1 MNIKELAVK
10 HADYIVDRRRFYH
23 TCPEL
28 SLQEKE
34 TIQKIRTDLEA
45 MGITDIRMMETCYGL
60 IANIHGAKP
69 GKTIALRA
77 DIDGLSVPEA
87 TGLPFASV
95 NPGAMHACGH
105 DNHIA
110 IQLGAA
116 KILQD
121 CKDELCGTVR
131 LVFQPAEEVAQ
142 GARRMVA
149 EGAMEGVDALYG
161 AHVWSM
167 LEAPY
172 VDFTAGNR
180 MACCHSF
187 TIEVEGMTAHASTP
201 HLGKDA
207 ITVAAAIIN
216 NLQQCVSRMNDPL
229 NPMVLT
235 IGTIQGGVRWNCTA
249 GRCTL
254 EGTIRTFAQGDLVER
269 QMRQIVEHTGA
280 AFGAKATMPRY
291 DYMTDPVINKSDM
304 MLRIGR
310 EAVTKLY
317 GAEYVANLPTMMGSE
332 DFSVLSCDDKIPYL
346 FGFVGSRNTAK
357 GIGVDPET
365 GAVYSNHH
373 EKYDMDEDALH
384 RASAV
389 AAQIAA
395 DFLAEN
401 A

>member
-1 MNIKELAVK
+1 MNIKELAQK
-10 HADYIVDRRRFYH
+10 HEQSIIDRRRFYH

-34 TIQKIRTDLEA
+34 TIQKIRADLIE

-60 IANIHGAKP
+60 IADIHGAKP

-87 TGLPFASV
+87 TGLPFASQ
-95 NPGAMHACGH
+95 NPGVMHACGH

-161 AHVWSM
+161 AHVWST

-172 VDFTAGNR
+172 VDVSAGNR

-187 TIEVEGMTAHASTP
+187 TIEVDGMTAHASAP

-207 ITVAAAIIN
+207 ISIAAAIIN

-229 NPMVLT
+229 NPLVLT

-249 GRCTL
+249 GKCVM
-254 EGTIRTFAQGDLVER
+254 EGTIRTFAQGTLVED
-269 QMRQIVEHTGA
+269 QMRKIVSSTAE
-280 AFGAKATMPRY
+280 AFGAKAAITRY
-291 DYMTDPVINKSDM
+291 DYMTDPVINQSEM
-304 MLRIGR
+304 MCRIGR
-310 EAVTKLY
+310 EAITKLY
-317 GAEYVANLPTMMGSE
+317 GAECIANLPTMMGSE
-332 DFSVLSCDDKIPYL
+332 DFSVLSCGKIPYL
-346 FGFVGSRNTAK
+346 FAFVGSLNKEK
-357 GIGVDPET
+357 GIGLDPET

-395 DFLAEN
+395 DFLAQN

>member
-1 MNIKELAVK
+1 MNIKELAQK
-10 HADYIVDRRRFYH
+10 HEQYIIDRRRFYH

-34 TIQKIRTDLEA
+34 TIQKIRADLIE

-60 IANIHGAKP
+60 IADIHGAKP

-87 TGLPFASV
+87 TGLPFASQ
-95 NPGAMHACGH
+95 NPGVMHACGH

-161 AHVWSM
+161 AHVWST

-172 VDFTAGNR
+172 VDVSAGNR

-187 TIEVEGMTAHASTP
+187 TIEVDGMTAHASAP

-207 ITVAAAIIN
+207 ISIAAAIIN

-229 NPMVLT
+229 NPLVLT

-249 GRCTL
+249 GKCVM
-254 EGTIRTFAQGDLVER
+254 EGTIRTFAQGTLVED
-269 QMRQIVEHTGA
+269 QMRKIVSSTAE
-280 AFGAKATMPRY
+280 AFGAKAAITRY
-291 DYMTDPVINKSDM
+291 DYMTDPVINQSEM
-304 MLRIGR
+304 MCRIGR
-310 EAVTKLY
+310 EAITKLY
-317 GAEYVANLPTMMGSE
+317 GAECIANLPTMMGSE
-332 DFSVLSCDDKIPYL
+332 DFSVLSCGKIPYL

-357 GIGVDPET
+357 GIGVDAET